1 MEENLLPL
9 EEMYAIIKKKK
20 SFMLKGLLEFMS
32 LVIPF
37 NSRKKRERNRHG
49 NQEQAEDTLAGCLP
63 SSDVISFN
71 FKPLSKT
78 ITKCNNNS
86 SPL

>member
-1 MEENLLPL
+1 
-9 EEMYAIIKKKK
+9 
-20 SFMLKGLLEFMS
+20 MLKGLLEFMS